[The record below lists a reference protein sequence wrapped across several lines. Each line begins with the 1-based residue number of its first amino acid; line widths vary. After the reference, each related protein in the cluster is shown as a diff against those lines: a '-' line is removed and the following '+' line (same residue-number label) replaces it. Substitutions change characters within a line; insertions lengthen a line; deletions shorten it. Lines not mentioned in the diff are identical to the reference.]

1 MDTILS
7 SMLAK
12 AFIISISDE
21 EIEELKQVVD
31 SFLENISIDKLR
43 LSGAVYFERIRL
55 EEFRKELDEHAKAL
69 ELDYLPCLSNLAYI
83 ALAEYIL
90 CQMACASSISEEFR
104 FLTSMYIRNFLVLQ
118 KTGRELFYPEC
129 LRLPLKYADL
139 YMSSKGTI
147 SNVKDS
153 LKPKIFWG
161 ESWKDI
167 LGEDDFVTN
176 SYFEEIKAYAMK
188 AERLDFLQN
197 IDSLKSSHYEDEFQ
211 KAFEVAYKLSH
222 DSPWLLVDITP
233 KITMQNTMSK
243 SDERK
248 KLQNLSF
255 DLETYP
261 CDNIEGNSSLLLDYI
276 YNSENRNE
284 DIGQIEFAPQEL
296 AIYLYYEFLLEKL
309 LNKYGK

>member
-1 MDTILS
+1 MDAMLS

-12 AFIISISDE
+12 AFIIPISDE

-31 SFLENISIDKLR
+31 AFLENISVDKLR
-43 LSGAVYFERIRL
+43 LSGAVYFKRNRL
-55 EEFRKELDEHAKAL
+55 EVFRKELNEHAKAL
-69 ELDYLPCLSNLAYI
+69 ELASLPCLSNLAYI

-90 CQMACASSISEEFR
+90 YQMACASSISEEFR

-118 KTGRELFYPEC
+118 KTGKELFYPEC

-147 SNVKDS
+147 SNVNDS
-153 LKPKIFWG
+153 LKPKIFWV

-167 LGEDDFVTN
+167 LGEDDFVTDR
-176 SYFEEIKAYAMK
+176 YFEEIKAYAMK

-197 IDSLKSSHYEDEFQ
+197 INSVKKSYYEDEFQ
-211 KAFEVAYKLSH
+211 KAFEVAYNLSH
-222 DSPWLLVDITP
+222 ASPWLLVDITP
-233 KITMQNTMSK
+233 KITMQNAMGK

-248 KLQNLSF
+248 MLKNMSF
-255 DLETYP
+255 DLATYP
-261 CDNIEGNSSLLLDYI
+261 CDNFESNSSLLLDYI

-284 DIGQIEFAPQEL
+284 DIGQIEFTPQEL